1 MRNIKEINIKNC
13 LYYVFDDMINI
24 DVFDSNLLKIEKMSN
39 KIILQITLHT
49 SQLKNKWLWKYL
61 QCKSEHW

>member
-49 SQLKNKWLWKYL
+49 SQLKNK
-61 QCKSEHW
+61 